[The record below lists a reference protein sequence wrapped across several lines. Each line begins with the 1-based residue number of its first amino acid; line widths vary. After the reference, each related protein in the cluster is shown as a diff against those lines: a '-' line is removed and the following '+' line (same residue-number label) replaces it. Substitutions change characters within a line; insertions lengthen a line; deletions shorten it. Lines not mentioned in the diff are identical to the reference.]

1 MAATANSATRS
12 ITIERELSEVFTYVA
27 ASENLPEWASPFAE
41 TVRTDGDDILVTSG
55 GEERRFR
62 LRIDATLGV
71 VDFLAAV
78 GQDRYVAGALLRIVP
93 RANTSEAVFTLLRML
108 NESDQQLEAR
118 ALVVERELSTLRE
131 RLIEGTEPR
140 P

>member
-27 ASENLPEWASPFAE
+27 VPENLPEWASPFAE